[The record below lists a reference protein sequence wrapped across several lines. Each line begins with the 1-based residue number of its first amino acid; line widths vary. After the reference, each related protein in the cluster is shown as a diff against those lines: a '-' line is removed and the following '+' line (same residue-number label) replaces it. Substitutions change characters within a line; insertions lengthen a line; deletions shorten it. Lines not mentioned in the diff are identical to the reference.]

1 MARGLLKRCHL
12 RLDLR
17 KGCRRISRGWT
28 LLWRTNIPKLALLLL
43 GMMLVGGISVGV
55 IEYTKGARDD
65 DFTSMADAVWWALV
79 TMTTVGYGDKVPDT
93 GWGRIVAGVLIF
105 SGMACVSILTA
116 TIASVLTARR
126 IKEDRGLE
134 QLKFKGHTVICGWNR
149 DVERVIEGIAQ
160 VAGASM
166 DLVLVNEMP
175 EEVINE
181 VILKFQDTN
190 IKYVR
195 GDFVQESVLRRAN
208 LSEAH
213 AAIILAD
220 EGGAQRGNADDRTI
234 LATLTIKS
242 IEPEVKVCAELLDAE
257 NEQHLR
263 RADVDEVIT
272 GEAYRGFLLANAA
285 MAPGVTH
292 AVRELLTYNL
302 GNEFWCV
309 RIPSNYVDRTFG
321 ELSEYFR
328 KEHEAILIGLVREE
342 RGMGLD
348 DILTDDYAWIDQF
361 IRQQFDEAGKDL
373 LTDEQGKIHLTINPD
388 SDDSIG
394 EGDEAIVIARER
406 IEI

>member
-1 MARGLLKRCHL
+1 M
-12 RLDLR
+12 
-17 KGCRRISRGWT
+17 
-28 LLWRTNIPKLALLLL
+28 IPKLALSLF
-43 GMMLVGGISVGV
+43 GVMFVGGIAVGI
-55 IEYTKGARDD
+55 IEHVKGTPEAKEQFD
-65 DFTSMADAVWWALV
+65 SLWDAVWWALV
-79 TMTTVGYGDKVPDT
+79 TMTTVGYGDKVPST
-93 GWGRIVAGVLIF
+93 GWGRLLSGIVIFAGM
-105 SGMACVSILTA
+105 GCVSILTA

-126 IKEDRGLE
+126 IKEGRGLE
-134 QLKFKGHTVICGWNR
+134 QIKFKGHTVICGWNR
-149 DVERVIEGIAQ
+149 DVERVIWGIAQ
-160 VAGASM
+160 VAGPGM
-166 DLVLVNEMP
+166 DVVLVNEMP
-175 EEVINE
+175 EEVVNE
-181 VILKFQDTN
+181 VILKFRDAN

-213 AAIILAD
+213 AAVILAD

-272 GEAYRGFLLANAA
+272 SEAYRSFLLASAA
-285 MAPGVTH
+285 VAPEVTH
-292 AVRELLTYNL
+292 AVQELLTYNL

-309 RIPSNYVDRTFG
+309 RIPSNYVHRTFG

-328 KEHEAILIGLVREE
+328 KEHQAILIGLAREE

-348 DILTDDYAWIDQF
+348 DILTDDLAWIDQF
-361 IRQQFDEAGKDL
+361 IRQQFDEAEKDL
-373 LTDEQGKIHLTINPD
+373 LTHKQGRIHLAINPGED
-388 SDDSIG
+388 YSIG